1 MQSIFLKMNANE
13 VLPENLIVSVRIPKS
28 NKSSIITLPK
38 AAILSNEV
46 ETDYWVM
53 LLKNDSTAVKVPVQ
67 IGLKNQERTEIISP
81 KFKGTDRIVTSGNY
95 GVGDTIKVKITN
107 SAK

>member
-1 MQSIFLKMNANE
+1 MLLSNAKYIFMNSTE

-38 AAILSNEV
+38 AAILSNEI

-67 IGLKNQERTEIISP
+67 IGLRNQERTEIISP
-81 KFKGTDRIVTSGNY
+81 NLKERIE
-95 GVGDTIKVKITN
+95 
-107 SAK
+107 

>member
-1 MQSIFLKMNANE
+1 MNANE

-28 NKSSIITLPK
+28 NKSNIITLPK
-38 AAILSNEV
+38 AAILSNEI
-46 ETDYWVM
+46 ETEFWVM

-67 IGLKNQERTEIISP
+67 IGVKNQERTEIISP

-95 GVGDTIKVKITN
+95 GVGDTIKVKVINT
-107 SAK
+107 AK

>member
-1 MQSIFLKMNANE
+1 LPDGTSISAKVKQFVPAVDATLKCKVYFYEFTE

-38 AAILSNEV
+38 AAISNEI

-67 IGLKNQERTEIISP
+67 IGLRNQERTEIISP
-81 KFKGTDRIVTSGNY
+81 NLKERIE
-95 GVGDTIKVKITN
+95 
-107 SAK
+107 

>member
-1 MQSIFLKMNANE
+1 MNSTE

-38 AAILSNEV
+38 AAILSNEI
-46 ETDYWVM
+46 ETHWVM

-67 IGLKNQERTEIISP
+67 IGLRNQERTEIISP
-81 KFKGTDRIVTSGNY
+81 KFKGR
-95 GVGDTIKVKITN
+95 
-107 SAK
+107 